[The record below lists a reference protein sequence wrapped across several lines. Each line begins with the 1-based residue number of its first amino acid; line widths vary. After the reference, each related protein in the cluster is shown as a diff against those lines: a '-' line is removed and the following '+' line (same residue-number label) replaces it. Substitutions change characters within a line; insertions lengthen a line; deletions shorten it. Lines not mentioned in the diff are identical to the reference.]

1 MEGKVK
7 TVKWMLIIVWV
18 ALATT
23 EDQKQQD
30 LMQVHLLA
38 HSHIDPGWRK
48 TFSEYFYKDNYE
60 VDKGHRDF
68 IGGARAIYRSMVQE
82 LLIDRQ
88 KKYVVSEMCYFE
100 LWYKH
105 CSDHMKKIVRQ
116 LINEKRIEIGG
127 GGYVAAD
134 DATPYYE
141 DLIDMTM
148 IGHEWLRKT
157 FGIRPTT

>member
-1 MEGKVK
+1 
-7 TVKWMLIIVWV
+7 
-18 ALATT
+18 
-23 EDQKQQD
+23 
-30 LMQVHLLA
+30 
-38 HSHIDPGWRK
+38 
-48 TFSEYFYKDNYE
+48 
-60 VDKGHRDF
+60 
-68 IGGARAIYRSMVQE
+68 
-82 LLIDRQ
+82 
-88 KKYVVSEMCYFE
+88 
-100 LWYKH
+100 
-105 CSDHMKKIVRQ
+105 